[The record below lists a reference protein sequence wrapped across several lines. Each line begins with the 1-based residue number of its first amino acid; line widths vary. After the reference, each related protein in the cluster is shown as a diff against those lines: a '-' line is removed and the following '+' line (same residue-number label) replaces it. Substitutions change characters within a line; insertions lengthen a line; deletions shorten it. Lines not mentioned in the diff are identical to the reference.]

1 LTWLKQ
7 SPMKQLIQQLRKR
20 KKLTQSLALK
30 RTILVVS
37 TWLIVLLPHGL
48 MLPIT
53 AWVIMEVISLP
64 FTALLRTQ
72 KSKPWFQELTNPSG
86 LVTMMP

>member
-7 SPMKQLIQQLRKR
+7 SPMKQLIQQLRQR

-48 MLPIT
+48 KLPIT

-64 FTALLRTQ
+64 FTALLRTK
-72 KSKPWFQELTNPSG
+72 KSKPWLQELTNPSG

>member
-1 LTWLKQ
+1 VTWLKQ

-37 TWLIVLLPHGL
+37 TWFIELLPHGL
-48 MLPIT
+48 KLTIT
-53 AWVIMEVISLP
+53 ARVIMELVSLP
-64 FTALLRTQ
+64 FTTLLRTK
-72 KSKPWFQELTNPSG
+72 KSKPWLQVLTHPSG
-86 LVTMMP
+86 LVSTMP